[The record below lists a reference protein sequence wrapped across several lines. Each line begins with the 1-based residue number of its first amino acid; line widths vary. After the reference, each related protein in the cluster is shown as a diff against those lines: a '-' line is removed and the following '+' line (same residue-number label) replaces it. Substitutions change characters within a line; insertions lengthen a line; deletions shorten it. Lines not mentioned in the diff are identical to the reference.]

1 MLSGARTAFGDRQV
15 RGVAFDGEQHV
26 TGGETDRGV
35 GMSGTIVE
43 QLCQFV
49 HCGGGGVGLFGRQLT
64 NGGKKSGVDG
74 AGVEEKSAEDLKNP
88 KFVGGIDGWG
98 GIGEGGKLG
107 FGAVVW
113 SLPRMRRVF
122 RFWGRQMLK
131 ALECA
136 FNISRHGNVAR
147 AVGVI
152 PVETEATVTCATSI
166 KTDLIGAFERRDKML
181 GVGNVGRT
189 NAEVIDHQAED
200 NVASL
205 VFPQSR
211 R

>member
-1 MLSGARTAFGDRQV
+1 M
-15 RGVAFDGEQHV
+15 
-26 TGGETDRGV
+26 
-35 GMSGTIVE
+35 
-43 QLCQFV
+43 
-49 HCGGGGVGLFGRQLT
+49 
-64 NGGKKSGVDG
+64 K
-74 AGVEEKSAEDLKNP
+74 P
-88 KFVGGIDGWG
+88 
-98 GIGEGGKLG
+98 
-107 FGAVVW
+107 
-113 SLPRMRRVF
+113 
-122 RFWGRQMLK
+122 
-131 ALECA
+131 LECA
-136 FNISRHGNVAR
+136 FNIAWHGNVAR